1 MAPIIALSA
10 VDASFLNS
18 TCCAQPMFSSSGL
31 QLGYFVCSPLLD
43 SAKTA
48 SLCHDQ
54 CRVRSGS
61 CKVSKPQSR
70 QRVQTGFGQHHLS
83 TETSPKPGVLPCYCA
98 NSAVWQWSKNR
109 RSKECATVACVAGDR
124 QVLVTQFTV
133 ARFVLPAKR
142 KTNRCFVIF
151 SCCIL
156 LSNNVTTLKQSR
168 REMLQHG
175 YILFTM
181 LRLDSGNFLAF
192 HLLCFAHIVMPLLAV
207 VLFFMNQKRDVDMS
221 VFCPAFSAAVYGGAE
236 VSCRMLPFA

>member
-48 SLCHDQ
+48 SLCHEQ

-109 RSKECATVACVAGDR
+109 CKECATVACVARDR

-133 ARFVLPAKR
+133 APRAAGKEENKEMFR
-142 KTNRCFVIF
+142 DIQ
-151 SCCIL
+151 L
-156 LSNNVTTLKQSR
+156 LHS
-168 REMLQHG
+168 
-175 YILFTM
+175 
-181 LRLDSGNFLAF
+181 
-192 HLLCFAHIVMPLLAV
+192 AV
-207 VLFFMNQKRDVDMS
+207 EQRDNS
-221 VFCPAFSAAVYGGAE
+221 QAIP
-236 VSCRMLPFA
+236 P